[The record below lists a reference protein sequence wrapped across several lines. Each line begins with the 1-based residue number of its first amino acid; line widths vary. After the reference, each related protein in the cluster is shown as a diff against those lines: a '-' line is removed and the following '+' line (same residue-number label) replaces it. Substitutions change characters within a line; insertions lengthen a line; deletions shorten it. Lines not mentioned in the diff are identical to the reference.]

1 MATREISI
9 VLRAKN
15 MLQVG
20 LAKAGASL
28 KSFGSSVWNVGKMAA
43 VAFTGAATAV
53 AGFAAKAISAYA
65 VQEKA
70 VNAMASSFKA
80 YGEEVSTNTKQVE
93 NFAAAI
99 QNETGVGDEVLISR
113 AARLKLLGVETSKL
127 EEATKGTVALAAA
140 GMEGDAAI
148 KAMAGA
154 MQGNYAML
162 TRYVPAL
169 KQATSE
175 EEKAQIVK
183 DLLTRGYQQQK
194 DQLGTV
200 AGQWTALKGRVGDAW
215 EEFGKIISQSAG
227 VAEVLE
233 IAAEKVKWFGQAVSD
248 WAAGGGVITLI
259 ALVKSFGSN
268 VQYNFLMA
276 SNYVQTFFASIGDG
290 ADTVFSYVKGVVDS
304 WALQVYEGFKFVG
317 DYAVAVWEKIK
328 RPWKEFT
335 PPSIDAYIAAL
346 DAARKAQDYSENII
360 TERTTAALAER
371 EKIRL
376 EYAEREK
383 AIAESQLAGYE
394 KNAAKQAVIAAT
406 ASAAIIGIQEQEA
419 EDVAAIKATAAGE
432 AEDDLAEKVA
442 AEARA
447 MAGVVDAN
455 ATAAEEVTGIW
466 NGSLTAFADIEAQKV
481 ALASASAKEIADV
494 NAATSFGSGG
504 GTIETSSKYKTAKMR
519 AAGLDPNMANGS
531 VLTSQQSKALDSVTQ
546 EQILAELKKM
556 NQNQESLLSFG

>member
-20 LAKAGASL
+20 LAKAEASL

-248 WAAGGGVITLI
+248 WAAGGGVVTLI

-466 NGSLTAFADIEAQKV
+466 SGSLTAFADIEAQKV

>member
-20 LAKAGASL
+20 LAKAEASL

-248 WAAGGGVITLI
+248 WAAGGGVVTLI